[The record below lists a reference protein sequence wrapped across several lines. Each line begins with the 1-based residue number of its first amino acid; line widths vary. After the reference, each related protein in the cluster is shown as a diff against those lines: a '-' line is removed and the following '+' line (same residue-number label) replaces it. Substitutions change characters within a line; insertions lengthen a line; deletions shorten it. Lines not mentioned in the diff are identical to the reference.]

1 MFTPMVMNNDN
12 NVKTPARGSKLL
24 VETTPLAGKGQLL
37 SSPIFTSNQ
46 GDGSKLVSGMK
57 RSSTPLHSD
66 KIARRSFPT
75 SPISRLNS
83 SMVSPGSI
91 DNRITLGGPDRKR
104 LVDQFYDHSNND
116 TGPISHNSSSNE
128 LNQLLHSPTAR
139 VDDLNFNSED
149 KNRESFPDKIT
160 KTEFKSIISSG
171 GLEFIPNSAQTNDDE
186 DLTQYLLNIDR
197 TFEEW
202 QSEND
207 NMNMINQFDNEKV
220 DGRSLKPFRELLES
234 IESIVIQNSRSS
246 LQVNDINHL
255 QQQNNSLA
263 QLNKI
268 SDYLITLNDQLSIFL
283 RDFES
288 HKENL
293 KSDFQ
298 QQLND
303 NVSKLQDMKQQ
314 LSQLENKLNKLRNL
328 INTNKTILSKVLPE
342 KIRTLE
348 IIKKQINEYSSTS
361 NKKRYKT
368 LNILLA
374 VLIVLISIY
383 YGYIET
389 R

>member
-1 MFTPMVMNNDN
+1 MVMNNDN
-12 NVKTPARGSKLL
+12 NVKTPARGSKLS
-24 VETTPLAGKGQLL
+24 VETTPLAGKGLLL
-37 SSPIFTSNQ
+37 SSPIITSNQ
-46 GDGSKLVSGMK
+46 GDGSKLASGTK

-66 KIARRSFPT
+66 KIARQSLPT

-83 SMVSPGSI
+83 SIVSPGSI

-104 LVDQFYDHSNND
+104 LVDQFYDPFNND
-116 TGPISHNSSSNE
+116 AGAINHNPSSNE
-128 LNQLLHSPTAR
+128 LNKLLHSPTAR
-139 VDDLNFNSED
+139 GDDLNFNSED
-149 KNRESFPDKIT
+149 KTRESFPDKIT
-160 KTEFKSIISSG
+160 QTDFKSIISSG
-171 GLEFIPNSAQTNDDE
+171 WLEFIPNSTQTNDDE

-202 QSEND
+202 QLDND
-207 NMNMINQFDNEKV
+207 NMNMINQFENEKV

-234 IESIVIQNSRSS
+234 IESIVTQHSRSS
-246 LQVNDINHL
+246 LQVNDINH
-255 QQQNNSLA
+255 QQQQYNSLA

-268 SDYLITLNDQLSIFL
+268 SDYLITLNDQLSVFL

-288 HKENL
+288 HKEIM
-293 KSDFQ
+293 KSEFQ

-303 NVSKLQDMKQQ
+303 NVLKLQDMKQQ
-314 LSQLENKLNKLRNL
+314 LSQLENRLNKLRNL

-348 IIKKQINEYSSTS
+348 IIKKQITEYSSTS